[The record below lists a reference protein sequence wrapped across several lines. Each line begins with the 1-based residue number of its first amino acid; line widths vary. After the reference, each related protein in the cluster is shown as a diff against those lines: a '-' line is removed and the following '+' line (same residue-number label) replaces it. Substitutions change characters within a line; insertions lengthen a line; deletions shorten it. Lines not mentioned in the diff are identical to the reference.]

1 MFTRNDVKVMREEL
15 QKELDNFAKE
25 HGITIKVG
33 NATYDETD
41 IHFKV
46 DIASA
51 SEDTERVRWEQNCR
65 YFGLVPEDYGKE
77 ITLQGQKFA
86 VVGVKPKAR
95 KNCII
100 VRRISDGKEFLT
112 SRETFILRGG
122 TDAWKL

>member
-51 SEDTERVRWEQNCR
+51 SADTERVRWEQNCR